1 MEILVILYSILAFF
15 VAVSVLSYFGSNQD
29 LKQKRIEYIDGT
41 SKLPVFE
48 DLDKSFYERF
58 IAPLIKKIRTKLP
71 KVNLKK
77 NQNPAAANAKFEQTE
92 RMLRL
97 AGVNMSAPDF
107 IFIKNITA
115 VITTIVALIV
125 ALAIKSDPLIMLLI
139 ILIGLMLGMIAP
151 TYILRSKVNSY
162 QEAIRNQL
170 PDAMD
175 LLGVCIEAGLSFDA
189 ALIKV
194 AEKLEGPFITELKIL
209 YREIQMGKPRREALR
224 SLGEN
229 SNIQE
234 LKTFSAALAQAD
246 QLGIPINNV
255 MKVQSEQLRET
266 RRQMAREKGMKA
278 PIKMMLPMVAFIFP
292 VIFIII
298 LGPTVLTIMDHFL

>member
-139 ILIGLMLGMIAP
+139 ILVGLMLGMIAP

-189 ALIKV
+189 SLIKV

>member
-1 MEILVILYSILAFF
+1 
-15 VAVSVLSYFGSNQD
+15 VSVLSYFGSNQD

-139 ILIGLMLGMIAP
+139 ILVGLMLGMIAP

>member
-139 ILIGLMLGMIAP
+139 ILVGLMLGMIAP

-189 ALIKV
+189 SLIKV

-298 LGPTVLTIMDHFL
+298 LGPTVLTIMDQFL

>member
-1 MEILVILYSILAFF
+1 M
-15 VAVSVLSYFGSNQD
+15 SVLSYFGSNQD

-139 ILIGLMLGMIAP
+139 ILVGLMLGMIAP

-189 ALIKV
+189 SLIKV

-209 YREIQMGKPRREALR
+209 YREIQMGKLRREALR

-266 RRQMAREKGMKA
+266 RRQMARKRE
-278 PIKMMLPMVAFIFP
+278 
-292 VIFIII
+292 
-298 LGPTVLTIMDHFL
+298 

>member
-107 IFIKNITA
+107 IFIKNIMA

-139 ILIGLMLGMIAP
+139 ILVGLMLGMIAP

-298 LGPTVLTIMDHFL
+298 LGPTVLTIMDQFL